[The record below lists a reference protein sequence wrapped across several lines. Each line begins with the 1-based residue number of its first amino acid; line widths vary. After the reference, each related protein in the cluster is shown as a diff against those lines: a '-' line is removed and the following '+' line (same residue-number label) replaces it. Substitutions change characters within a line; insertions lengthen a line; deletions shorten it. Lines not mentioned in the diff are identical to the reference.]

1 MANLKKDSKADTM
14 GLHSEALKGRTQ
26 QVFFDSEAAE
36 NFYKKACFVLDN
48 DYHHLLLMIIVII

>member
-1 MANLKKDSKADTM
+1 MADLKKGSKADTM

-36 NFYKKACFVLDN
+36 NFYYYGAYDVDFN
-48 DYHHLLLMIIVII
+48 